1 MALCSKCTRPLTFQN
16 FYFSWECRALA
27 AEASSSKAQIL
38 KSPFVR
44 NDRIYEIF
52 KAPNASIIY
61 LHVSIYIQYIRSF
74 RMYLRSAHMA
84 SKKCVCACVRV
95 CVCVCMCVCVCV
107 CACVCACVCVCVCA
121 CVYRVAR
128 HVAVVAKLV
137 FNLHRDDGAAVGVQ
151 VFAHACE
158 QGAPPGRHCCDVDRL
173 VGAGTKF
180 SKVSTRTFTFKV
192 TMQIAFENLCR
203 RRMPS
208 SASSQAGKP
217 PNSHS
222 AQMY

>member
-27 AEASSSKAQIL
+27 AEASSSKALIL

-44 NDRIYEIF
+44 NDRIYEIC
-52 KAPNASIIY
+52 KAPNASIIYLYVSIYIQYIYMFPYIFNIYGQIYKAPSIIY

-107 CACVCACVCVCVCA
+107 CVCVCECVC
-121 CVYRVAR
+121 
-128 HVAVVAKLV
+128 
-137 FNLHRDDGAAVGVQ
+137 G
-151 VFAHACE
+151 
-158 QGAPPGRHCCDVDRL
+158 
-173 VGAGTKF
+173 
-180 SKVSTRTFTFKV
+180 
-192 TMQIAFENLCR
+192 
-203 RRMPS
+203 
-208 SASSQAGKP
+208 
-217 PNSHS
+217 
-222 AQMY
+222 